1 MRLGHEISYTEL
13 IQMAVSVIGVSYAF
27 SFAWGNYSFAEILLT
42 VGTGFLLH
50 ELGHKYVAIRY
61 GAHAEYRMW
70 TLGLVAAVI
79 LAVVFGF
86 VFAAPGAV
94 YIYGKELTKKQ
105 SGNVALAGPVV
116 NIFLCIA
123 FFALSAVLAG
133 IAPVLIAGARINAF
147 LAAFN
152 LIPSDPFD
160 GGKVYRGDKTA
171 WIAAFALAA
180 ILVIMV

>member
-105 SGNVALAGPVV
+105 SGNVALAGPAV
-116 NIFLCIA
+116 NI
-123 FFALSAVLAG
+123 
-133 IAPVLIAGARINAF
+133 
-147 LAAFN
+147 
-152 LIPSDPFD
+152 
-160 GGKVYRGDKTA
+160 
-171 WIAAFALAA
+171 
-180 ILVIMV
+180 